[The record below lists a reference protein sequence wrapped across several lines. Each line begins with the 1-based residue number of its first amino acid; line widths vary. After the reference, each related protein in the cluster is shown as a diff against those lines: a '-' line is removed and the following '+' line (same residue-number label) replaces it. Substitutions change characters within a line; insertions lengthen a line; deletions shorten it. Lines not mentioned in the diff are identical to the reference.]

1 MGRQHIYHLS
11 YYPILSLWIFLIVR
25 LYYVIML
32 LESQKTPMSLAQRKL
47 IFPNSNCT
55 CYENLFAITS
65 LPTYPAEPLPW
76 L

>member
-1 MGRQHIYHLS
+1 
-11 YYPILSLWIFLIVR
+11 
-25 LYYVIML
+25 ML
-32 LESQKTPMSLAQRKL
+32 LESQKTPISLAQRKL

-65 LPTYPAEPLPW
+65 LPIYPGETFPL